1 VNWRATTRRLLPY
14 FLAAAGGFLIAY
26 LVVFLFV
33 FPTAIVPND
42 GQVPNVVGLTYDDAT
57 RRLRDAD
64 FEARPGQQIFH
75 ASAPQGTVLRQ
86 HPAAGRAE
94 ARGTHVLL
102 DVSAGQRR
110 GEVPNVVGM
119 TRQQA
124 EVALQNA
131 GFDIGEVVERPSVA
145 RRGAVI
151 ATAPAAAT
159 SLALPASVSI
169 VLSGGVVTVDLPDLI
184 GRPVDDARRALEQLG
199 LTVTVQVDS
208 SATAAPNTVVAQSPA
223 ARRAVPAGASVSLR
237 VAARRQ

>member
-33 FPTAIVPND
+33 FPTAIVPNE

-57 RRLRDAD
+57 RRLRAAD
-64 FEARPGQQIFH
+64 FETGSGQQIFH
-75 ASAPQGTVLRQ
+75 ATVPQGTVLRQ

-94 ARGTHVLL
+94 AKGTRVLL
-102 DVSAGQRR
+102 DVSSGQRR
-110 GEVPNVVGM
+110 AEVPDVIGM

-131 GFDIGEVVERPSVA
+131 GFEVGEVVERPSDA
-145 RRGAVI
+145 RRGAVV

-159 SLALPASVSI
+159 SLNLPASVSI
-169 VLSGGVVTVDLPDLI
+169 VVSGGLVTVDLPDVI
-184 GRPVDDARRALEQLG
+184 GRPVDAARATLEQLG
-199 LTVTVQVDS
+199 LKVAVHVDS
-208 SATAAPNTVVAQSPA
+208 AATAAPNTVVAQSPA
-223 ARRAVPAGASVSLR
+223 ARRAVPTGSFVSLR
-237 VAARRQ
+237 VSGRRP